1 MVKIMAANKFKCSV
15 CGYVHEGD
23 QAPDKCP
30 QCFAPKEAF
39 EKIEEGAPA
48 KKGIDTNSNAYTI
61 IYAAVMVIIVAFLLV
76 FVSSS
81 LKERQTN
88 NVIQDTKSQILSSL
102 NVNSVDVA
110 RAYDDF
116 IKMDWLMNSNGTL
129 VKNEEPFSTSYKEE
143 FNAGRL
149 HVFQADVD
157 GDTKYI
163 IPMNG
168 LGLWGAIWGY
178 IALND
183 DKSTVYGVYF
193 SHASETPGLG
203 GEIAT
208 DYFQKRFEGK
218 TVVEDGKIVLN
229 VTKYG
234 TVKNADVQVD
244 GVSGATITSTGVN
257 SMIATVLEKYEPFL
271 LSK

>member
-1 MVKIMAANKFKCSV
+1 MAANKFKCSV

-81 LKERQTN
+81 LKERQDN
-88 NVIQDTKSQILSSL
+88 NVVQDTKSQILASL
-102 NVNSVDVA
+102 NVSSVDVA
-110 RAYDDF
+110 RAYDDY
-116 IKMDWLMNSNGTL
+116 IKMDWLMNEDGSL
-129 VKNEEPFSTSYKEE
+129 VKNDGEFSTSYKGE
-143 FNAGRL
+143 FNSGRL
-149 HVFQADVD
+149 HIFQADVE

-178 IALND
+178 VALNA
-183 DKSTVYGVYF
+183 DKKTIYGVYF

-203 GEIAT
+203 GEIAAE
-208 DYFQKRFEGK
+208 YFQDRFAGK
-218 TVVEDGKIVLN
+218 TVMKDGQIVLN
-229 VTKYG
+229 VTKFG
-234 TVKNADVQVD
+234 TAKDAECQVD
-244 GVSGATITSTGVN
+244 GVSGATITSKGVN
-257 SMIATVLEKYEPFL
+257 SMIATVLESYKPFL

>member
-1 MVKIMAANKFKCSV
+1 MAAKKFKCTI

-30 QCFAPKEAF
+30 VCGAPKDAF
-39 EKIEEGAPA
+39 EEIAEGAQAPA
-48 KKGIDTNSNAYTI
+48 KKGLNTNSNVYTI

-81 LKERQTN
+81 LKERQNN
-88 NVIQDTKSQILSSL
+88 NVIQDTKSQILASL
-102 NVNSVDVA
+102 NLAPADVA
-110 RAYDDF
+110 SAYNDY
-116 IKMDWLMNSNGTL
+116 IQMDWLMKEDGTL
-129 VKNEEPFSTSYKEE
+129 VKNENAFSTSYKSE

-149 HVFQADVD
+149 HIFQADVD
-157 GDTKYI
+157 GATKYI

-178 IALND
+178 IALD
-183 DKSTVYGVYF
+183 ADKSTVYGVYF

-208 DYFQKRFEGK
+208 EYFQKRFAGK
-218 TVVEDGKIVLN
+218 TVVKDGQIVLN

-234 TVKNADVQVD
+234 TAKDASCQVD
-244 GVSGATITSTGVN
+244 GVSGATITSKGVN
-257 SMIATVLEKYEPFL
+257 SMISTVLESYKPFL

>member
-1 MVKIMAANKFKCSV
+1 MAANKFKCSV

-23 QAPDKCP
+23 QAPEKCP
-30 QCFAPKEAF
+30 LCGAPKEAF
-39 EKIEEGAPA
+39 EIIEENAPA
-48 KKGIDTNSNAYTI
+48 KKKIDTNSNAYTI

-76 FVSSS
+76 FVSDS

-88 NVIQDTKSQILSSL
+88 NVIQDTKSQILASL
-102 NVNSVDVA
+102 NVKPADVA
-110 RAYDDF
+110 RAYDDY
-116 IKMDWLMNSNGTL
+116 IKMDWLMNSDGSL
-129 VKNEEPFSTSYKEE
+129 VKNDKDFSTSYKEE
-143 FNAGRL
+143 FNSDRL
-149 HVFQADVD
+149 HIFQADVE

-178 IALND
+178 IALNE

-208 DYFQKRFEGK
+208 DYFQNRFAGK
-218 TVVEDGKIVLN
+218 TVVKDGQIVLN
-229 VTKYG
+229 VTKFG
-234 TVKNADVQVD
+234 TVKNAEVEVD
-244 GVSGATITSTGVN
+244 GVSGATITSKGVN
-257 SMIATVLEKYEPFL
+257 SMIATVLEKYKPFL